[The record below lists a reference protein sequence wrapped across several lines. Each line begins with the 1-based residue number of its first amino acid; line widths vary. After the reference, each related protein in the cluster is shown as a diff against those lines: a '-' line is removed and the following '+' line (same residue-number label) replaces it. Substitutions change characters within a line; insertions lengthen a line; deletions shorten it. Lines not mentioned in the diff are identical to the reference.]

1 MTEGG
6 HIAQRRPGK
15 RSLIGRGSRTAR
27 MLRRLERHE
36 GRFVA
41 GNRVALLVD
50 GEQAFP
56 AMLDAIHAANRQ
68 ILFEIYWFGSDD
80 SGRRFAD
87 ALAAAAARGVE
98 VALIYDS
105 VGSWESDAAIFDGL
119 RRAGVQVLEYNPIQ
133 PWKKR
138 FRVAALTRRDHRKI
152 LVVDDEVGFTGGIN
166 LADQWLPA
174 SEDGGHWRDYMA
186 RVEGPAVRDLDVLFR
201 TTWRL
206 QGGAPLAPVAGARHA
221 PVGPHRV
228 AVLGENYARRR
239 REIIEAYLHNIY
251 RASERVWIT
260 NSYFIPD
267 RVVVQALKR
276 AARRGVDVRVLLPG
290 ESDVLIAQHA
300 SRAMWGGLMR
310 SGVRIFEWFG
320 SVLHGKTAV
329 IDGEW
334 GTIGSFNLDAQSLR
348 SNLEVNIA
356 VRDQSFAQVLER
368 AFLRDLEG
376 AREVDQHEFAFR
388 PLGNRLLE
396 FVLYRFRK
404 LL

>member
-1 MTEGG
+1 
-6 HIAQRRPGK
+6 
-15 RSLIGRGSRTAR
+15 
-27 MLRRLERHE
+27 MLRRLERHDE
-36 GRFVA
+36 RFVA

-56 AMLDAIHAANRQ
+56 AMLDAIAAARRQ
-68 ILFEIYWFGSDD
+68 ILLEMYWFGSDET
-80 SGRRFAD
+80 GRRFAR
-87 ALAAAAARGVE
+87 ALGDAAARGVE

-105 VGSWESDAAIFDGL
+105 VGSWESDQEMFDDL
-119 RRAGVQVLEYNPIQ
+119 VRASVKVVEYNPVQ

-138 FRVAALTRRDHRKI
+138 FRVARLTRRDHRKI

-166 LADQWLPA
+166 IANQWLPA
-174 SEDGGHWRDYMA
+174 SQDGGQWRDYMA
-186 RVEGPAVRDLDVLFR
+186 RLEGPAVRDLHALFR

-206 QGGAPLAPVAGARHA
+206 QDGAPLVHA
-221 PVGPHRV
+221 ASPASGPVGEHLV

-239 REIIEAYLHNIY
+239 REIVDAYLYNIY
-251 RASERVWIT
+251 RAKQRVWIT

-276 AARRGVDVRVLLPG
+276 AARRGVDVRVLVPG

-329 IDGEW
+329 IDGDW
-334 GTIGSFNLDAQSLR
+334 ATIGSFNLDAQSLR
-348 SNLEVNIA
+348 SNLEVNLA
-356 VRDQSFAQVLER
+356 VRDESFAVVLEQ
-368 AFLRDLEG
+368 AFLRDLEA
-376 AREVDQHEFAFR
+376 AREVDEHEFAFR